1 MSHFMS
7 ALHFEQCIGITLA
20 SFELGDEHPR
30 AVANPANTTH
40 AIAPFDI
47 LISFQRFG

>member
-7 ALHFEQCIGITLA
+7 ALHFEQCIGMTFA

-30 AVANPANTTH
+30 AAANPANSSH
-40 AIAPFDI
+40 AIAPFI
-47 LISFQRFG
+47 IRISFQRFG